1 MALENL
7 NEIEKAFGLTDGQLV
22 DMINSEEKH
31 SLDLSEL
38 VIEPKSIYEERI
50 KNIKTDSAV
59 MAREVTVKK
68 VRDAFGLEFQGK
80 YEENLIEA
88 LKGRDEKIK
97 SEVIKDPEERYT
109 TLKSDFEKLQ
119 QNYNAERQKITDLE
133 LSYSQKEKENKIK
146 GDLFKHIPDNV
157 IVGKSTI
164 LLEAKEKGFSV
175 YGSEEE
181 MLSDP
186 DIDVV
191 LIATPNDCHKPIAI
205 RAMHA
210 GKNVISEKPV
220 TLSSSDL
227 QEMVNVAKETGKFL
241 TVHQNRRW
249 DDDFLII
256 RKLVEEQKLGHVF
269 RIESRVHGSRGIP
282 GDWRKE
288 KIHGGGMVLDWGVHL
303 LDQILYLYGNRKIET
318 VYASLTHI
326 TNQEVDDGFTTILTF
341 EGGTEVLVEVGTN
354 NYISLPRWYV
364 LGEDGTAVIRD
375 WQLNGEII
383 RKTGITEEKVVPVKT
398 AAGLTKTMAPRRE
411 DTIVKEELPHVSGD
425 IADFH
430 RNVAAVIRDGAEPE
444 IKLFQVMRVMKLM
457 EAIFQSA
464 ETNQV
469 IDYRQ
474 YES

>member
-1 MALENL
+1 MGRKYKQLSQNDRISMETLL
-7 NEIEKAFGLTDGQLV
+7 NKGHSVQEVADYLHVHRSTIYREMKRGEYVHRNSDYTEEVRYSSDKGQQTH
-22 DMINSEEKH
+22 DWNAQGKG
-31 SLDLSEL
+31 
-38 VIEPKSIYEERI
+38 R
-50 KNIKTDSAV
+50 NIKIGND
-59 MAREVTVKK
+59 
-68 VRDAFGLEFQGK
+68 
-80 YEENLIEA
+80 
-88 LKGRDEKIK
+88 IK
-97 SEVIKDPEERYT
+97 
-109 TLKSDFEKLQ
+109 L
-119 QNYNAERQKITDLE
+119 AEYI
-133 LSYSQKEKENKIK
+133 ENKIVENKYSPEAALAAVATSGIEFSTTISVRTLYRYIDNGIFLKLTNKHLPVK
-146 GDLFKHIPDNV
+146 GK
-157 IVGKSTI
+157 K
-164 LLEAKEKGFSV
+164 KK
-175 YGSEEE
+175 
-181 MLSDP
+181 
-186 DIDVV
+186 
-191 LIATPNDCHKPIAI
+191 
-205 RAMHA
+205 
-210 GKNVISEKPV
+210 KNKKV
-220 TLSSSDL
+220 
-227 QEMVNVAKETGKFL
+227 
-241 TVHQNRRW
+241 
-249 DDDFLII
+249 
-256 RKLVEEQKLGHVF
+256 
-269 RIESRVHGSRGIP
+269 
-282 GDWRKE
+282 
-288 KIHGGGMVLDWGVHL
+288 
-303 LDQILYLYGNRKIET
+303 RKIET

>member
-1 MALENL
+1 
-7 NEIEKAFGLTDGQLV
+7 
-22 DMINSEEKH
+22 
-31 SLDLSEL
+31 
-38 VIEPKSIYEERI
+38 
-50 KNIKTDSAV
+50 
-59 MAREVTVKK
+59 
-68 VRDAFGLEFQGK
+68 
-80 YEENLIEA
+80 
-88 LKGRDEKIK
+88 
-97 SEVIKDPEERYT
+97 
-109 TLKSDFEKLQ
+109 
-119 QNYNAERQKITDLE
+119 
-133 LSYSQKEKENKIK
+133 
-146 GDLFKHIPDNV
+146 
-157 IVGKSTI
+157 
-164 LLEAKEKGFSV
+164 
-175 YGSEEE
+175 
-181 MLSDP
+181 
-186 DIDVV
+186 
-191 LIATPNDCHKPIAI
+191 
-205 RAMHA
+205 
-210 GKNVISEKPV
+210 
-220 TLSSSDL
+220 
-227 QEMVNVAKETGKFL
+227 
-241 TVHQNRRW
+241 
-249 DDDFLII
+249 
-256 RKLVEEQKLGHVF
+256 
-269 RIESRVHGSRGIP
+269 
-282 GDWRKE
+282 
-288 KIHGGGMVLDWGVHL
+288 MVLDWGVHL
-303 LDQILYLYGNRKIET
+303 LDQILYLYGDRKIET

-383 RKTGITEEKVVPVKT
+383 RKTGKTEEKVVPVKT